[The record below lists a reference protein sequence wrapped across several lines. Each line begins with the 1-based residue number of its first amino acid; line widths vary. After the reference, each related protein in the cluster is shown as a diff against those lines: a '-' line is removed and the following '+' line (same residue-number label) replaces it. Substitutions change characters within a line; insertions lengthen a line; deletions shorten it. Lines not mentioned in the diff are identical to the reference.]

1 MKALAVADHQRAVAV
16 VVISKPL
23 ANLILPQNETVT
35 PFVSKVSLKA
45 LTAAALCLP
54 GLIQTPAYAGENEAV
69 TSYGHYQEGAR
80 NLYGA
85 TSAFKPIEVDSL
97 MDSGHF
103 EINDRLRLNLNYS
116 QDTWGGATPIASSPL
131 AFGGNGGF
139 TGSNASDL
147 TSGATPYLTNSSALF
162 DNQLNPI
169 EKSYNADGDSTYK
182 VNNQV
187 VDTMSLASP
196 ETRQQGDFNLG
207 YTMDNSA
214 LEIGGGS
221 SIERDYNSY
230 FGNINSIWD
239 FNQKLTT
246 VNIGQSYTNSYTHAT
261 VNHDASPYIIK
272 DPVYDPVTTSKND
285 WIGNPTY
292 ITGTREDW
300 ATTLG
305 LTQVINKNALLQTG
319 FGFTRGT
326 GYMANPYKT
335 VSIATID
342 PTDTICDGADQGY
355 LCANVN
361 ALLEQ
366 RPTERNQ
373 FNGNLRYV
381 QHLDFADAATHV
393 GYRFFSDDW
402 GITSHTLDADW
413 AQPLPHGWMVTPSV
427 RYYSQNAANFYTP
440 YLVTFKDSNSKNGI
454 NRNNLPTY
462 YSSDYR
468 LAGYGALSGGIAAS
482 KFFAKGIALDV
493 GFEYYTHQSALR
505 LGGGQNNSFN
515 NMDYWTVNA
524 AMKVDLGALAMG
536 GSKDHAEHLHHDHGA
551 HAPAGV
557 MYDHM
562 LPKAGDMMV
571 GYRYMYGSQ
580 SGDMLNGTQHVNN
593 QAVVDGGCGPNP
605 CYLKPASMSMDMHM
619 LEFMYAPADWLT
631 LMVMPQFV
639 DMTMKMNRL
648 RGPEFDPVDPETGE
662 PTAAGSHITHHL
674 QNEMQAGGLSDV
686 GMFALFKL
694 FDNGTHHVHITAG
707 LSAPVGDVNLQLSRN
722 HQVDGG
728 YADYGMQLGSGTW
741 DWKPS
746 MTYTG
751 HINQWSWGAQSYGTI
766 RMQNQNESGYA
777 LGDLLQNTAW
787 GTYNFTNWLATSVR
801 GLYTL
806 QGGVNGQFN
815 GLINQLSPTDYPT
828 NYGGKYLDVGL
839 GLSATV
845 PSGIMVGNRLSVE
858 WMQPVQDNVNGYQL
872 ERNGTIY
879 ATWGLNF

>member
-1 MKALAVADHQRAVAV
+1 
-16 VVISKPL
+16 
-23 ANLILPQNETVT
+23 
-35 PFVSKVSLKA
+35 
-45 LTAAALCLP
+45 
-54 GLIQTPAYAGENEAV
+54 
-69 TSYGHYQEGAR
+69 
-80 NLYGA
+80 
-85 TSAFKPIEVDSL
+85 
-97 MDSGHF
+97 
-103 EINDRLRLNLNYS
+103 
-116 QDTWGGATPIASSPL
+116 
-131 AFGGNGGF
+131 
-139 TGSNASDL
+139 
-147 TSGATPYLTNSSALF
+147 
-162 DNQLNPI
+162 
-169 EKSYNADGDSTYK
+169 
-182 VNNQV
+182 
-187 VDTMSLASP
+187 
-196 ETRQQGDFNLG
+196 
-207 YTMDNSA
+207 
-214 LEIGGGS
+214 
-221 SIERDYNSY
+221 
-230 FGNINSIWD
+230 
-239 FNQKLTT
+239 
-246 VNIGQSYTNSYTHAT
+246 
-261 VNHDASPYIIK
+261 
-272 DPVYDPVTTSKND
+272 
-285 WIGNPTY
+285 
-292 ITGTREDW
+292 
-300 ATTLG
+300 
-305 LTQVINKNALLQTG
+305 
-319 FGFTRGT
+319 
-326 GYMANPYKT
+326 
-335 VSIATID
+335 
-342 PTDTICDGADQGY
+342 
-355 LCANVN
+355 
-361 ALLEQ
+361 
-366 RPTERNQ
+366 
-373 FNGNLRYV
+373 
-381 QHLDFADAATHV
+381 
-393 GYRFFSDDW
+393 
-402 GITSHTLDADW
+402 
-413 AQPLPHGWMVTPSV
+413 
-427 RYYSQNAANFYTP
+427 
-440 YLVTFKDSNSKNGI
+440 
-454 NRNNLPTY
+454 
-462 YSSDYR
+462 
-468 LAGYGALSGGIAAS
+468 
-482 KFFAKGIALDV
+482 
-493 GFEYYTHQSALR
+493 
-505 LGGGQNNSFN
+505 
-515 NMDYWTVNA
+515 
-524 AMKVDLGALAMG
+524 MKVDLGALTMG

-593 QAVVDGGCGPNP
+593 QAVVDGGCGADP
-605 CYLKPASMSMDMHM
+605 CYLQPSSMSMDMHM

-639 DMTMKMNRL
+639 DMSMRMERL
-648 RGPEFDPVDPETGE
+648 RGPEFDPVDPETDQ
-662 PTAAGSHITHHL
+662 PTEAGSHITHHL
-674 QNEMQAGGLSDV
+674 QNEMQEGGLSDV

-707 LSAPVGDVNLQLSRN
+707 LSAPVGDVDLQLSRN